1 MLRWEVV
8 STPPNPQWG
17 GSPLVSCLR
26 LLHFYSSLQQ
36 PTYQAS
42 LQHVTAL
49 SFEFLI
55 NALALLI
62 RYTKMRAA
70 AKQPSWAANRIL
82 VLECWCWHA
91 HVMYSTSGSP
101 PPGPDLRTL
110 IFQARTRNAW
120 SFSCDSLCCM
130 DLLVSTIV
138 SYCSSATLECAVIT
152 RLWPSLPHGIC
163 LACSSVE
170 RKYCY
175 ELTTNDGPALQPSV
189 LQAVTLTKAIWN
201 WHSIWCVV
209 DRAS

>member
-1 MLRWEVV
+1 MIRWEVV
-8 STPPNPQWG
+8 STQPNPQGG
-17 GSPLVSCLR
+17 GSPLVSYLR
-26 LLHFYSSLQQ
+26 LLHFCSSLQQ

-62 RYTKMRAA
+62 RYTKTRTA
-70 AKQPSWAANRIL
+70 AKQPSWVANRIL

-130 DLLVSTIV
+130 NLPVSTIV
-138 SYCSSATLECAVIT
+138 IYCSSAT
-152 RLWPSLPHGIC
+152 
-163 LACSSVE
+163 
-170 RKYCY
+170 
-175 ELTTNDGPALQPSV
+175 
-189 LQAVTLTKAIWN
+189 
-201 WHSIWCVV
+201 
-209 DRAS
+209 